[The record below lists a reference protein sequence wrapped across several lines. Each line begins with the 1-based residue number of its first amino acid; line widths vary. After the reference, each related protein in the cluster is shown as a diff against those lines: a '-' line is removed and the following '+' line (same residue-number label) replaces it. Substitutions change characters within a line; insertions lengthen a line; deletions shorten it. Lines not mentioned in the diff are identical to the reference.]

1 MEPISTIL
9 TSALGYIFKAAS
21 QTKTAKTAE
30 NEMVGRFW
38 KWIKPHVIK
47 DVPKIETKYDKPKT
61 QAKTQKRLVELVKNE
76 GFFEELSGHVEELKK
91 AGIKEKNIVEA
102 DFKNVKTIVIG
113 DKTYS
118 PDEVYDR
125 KNVFKGKVEGSDSFI
140 IGDGH

>member
-47 DVPKIETKYDKPKT
+47 DVPKI
-61 QAKTQKRLVELVKNE
+61 
-76 GFFEELSGHVEELKK
+76 
-91 AGIKEKNIVEA
+91 
-102 DFKNVKTIVIG
+102 
-113 DKTYS
+113 
-118 PDEVYDR
+118 
-125 KNVFKGKVEGSDSFI
+125 
-140 IGDGH
+140 